1 MLSKT
6 EEKFEVDLELNV
18 EIKLKI
24 RFKSDMEIEFTSL
37 LNGPFLESLKN
48 LK

>member
-18 EIKLKI
+18 EIKLEI
-24 RFKSDMEIEFTSL
+24 RFETDMKIELTSL
-37 LNGPFLESLKN
+37 PIESIPILTHHG
-48 LK
+48 